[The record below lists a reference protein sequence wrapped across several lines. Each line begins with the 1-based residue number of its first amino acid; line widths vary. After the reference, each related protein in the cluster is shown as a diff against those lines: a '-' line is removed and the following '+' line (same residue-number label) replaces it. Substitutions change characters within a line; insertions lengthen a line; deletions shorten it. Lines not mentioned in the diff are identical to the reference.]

1 LNYFYVIGP
10 TLFHL
15 LFPLPKF
22 LNKHPIPENSPLF
35 AKVKQTHPFCVHNYL
50 KHNNFPG
57 IIEAWEAQL
66 NAMDPN
72 NFMNLAKQNY
82 LDKFIY

>member
-1 LNYFYVIGP
+1 MGP

-22 LNKHPIPENSPLF
+22 YHKYPMPENSALF
-35 AKVKQTHPFCVHNYL
+35 AKVKLSHPFHVHNYL

-57 IIEAWEAQL
+57 IKEAWDTQL
-66 NAMDPN
+66 KAMDPN
-72 NFMNLAKQNY
+72 NFMDLAKKNY
-82 LDKFIY
+82 SDKNLY

>member
-1 LNYFYVIGP
+1 LHFLYVIGP

-22 LNKHPIPENSPLF
+22 LNKYPNPENSLLF
-35 AKVKQTHPFCVHNYL
+35 AKVKQPHPFNVHNYL

-57 IIEAWEAQL
+57 IKEAWESQL

-72 NFMNLAKQNY
+72 NFMNLAKNNY
-82 LDKFIY
+82 SDKIIY